1 MRRWLTEELAKLFQV
16 EFLLLM
22 NFDFGGTKPWYCLDY
37 ETINLDFII
46 HLVKGETF
54 FDGQNEI

>member
-22 NFDFGGTKPWYCLDY
+22 NFDFGGTKPWYYLDY

-46 HLVKGETF
+46 HLDKGETF